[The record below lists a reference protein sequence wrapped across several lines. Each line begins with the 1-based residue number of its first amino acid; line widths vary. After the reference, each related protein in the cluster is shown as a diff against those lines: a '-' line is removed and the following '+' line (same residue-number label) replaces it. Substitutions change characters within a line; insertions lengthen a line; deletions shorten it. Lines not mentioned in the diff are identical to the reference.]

1 MLEDKIFR
9 LYRAFASKHLSST
22 RLGAAVRLSTPP
34 LPRAASPASTARLL
48 LVSRHLSVAHLLAS
62 HLGHN
67 PPALA
72 SPLEGGFPA
81 AAAAAALCLCP
92 RGRLHP
98 SPLSRPTAA
107 VPPCVGWDGAV
118 PSVPV
123 APGQE
128 GRPTGNGA
136 AGPPTRAVTCLAAA
150 AVTAGAPP
158 PVLPRG
164 GPTTFRRPPPHLTP
178 PPMPCPPPPSAPL
191 SPTALFLPSP
201 ASFLVPDRP
210 PPHSARPR
218 FFSPPTH
225 LIAPTATTVMTAHT
239 SCGAADTAA
248 ATAAALL
255 AAAASTIGAIP
266 AGSAAFFP
274 PSGPVPVVRPRRRP
288 AASAPAL
295 VPLAAA
301 PPSGR
306 EQQQGRPWRRRRES
320 LWGGSRSTAR
330 LHHTRWCGGG
340 EPLSDT
346 VAATAPAGDRHRRPR
361 QRGAGRAD

>member
-1 MLEDKIFR
+1 MQDGKIFR

-22 RLGAAVRLSTPP
+22 RLGAAVCLSTPP

-92 RGRLHP
+92 CGRLHP

-178 PPMPCPPPPSAPL
+178 PPHAL
-191 SPTALFLPSP
+191 SPTALRSTLPDRSFPALPCIIPCPRPPSP
-201 ASFLVPDRP
+201 ALRMTSLFLPPYPPNRSHRHDRHDRSHLLRRRGRGRGHRRGASGGGRVHHRRDPRGLGGVLPSLRTRSSSSPTAAAGNERPGAGTTGSGAPVRSGATAGAAVATAAGVLVGRQPLNRP
-210 PPHSARPR
+210 PPPY
-218 FFSPPTH
+218 P
-225 LIAPTATTVMTAHT
+225 
-239 SCGAADTAA
+239 CGVA
-248 ATAAALL
+248 
-255 AAAASTIGAIP
+255 
-266 AGSAAFFP
+266 
-274 PSGPVPVVRPRRRP
+274 VV
-288 AASAPAL
+288 
-295 VPLAAA
+295 
-301 PPSGR
+301 GR
-306 EQQQGRPWRRRRES
+306 
-320 LWGGSRSTAR
+320 
-330 LHHTRWCGGG
+330 
-340 EPLSDT
+340 
-346 VAATAPAGDRHRRPR
+346 
-361 QRGAGRAD
+361 

>member
-178 PPMPCPPPPSAPL
+178 PPPCLVPHRPPLHSPRPLFSSPPLHHSL
-191 SPTALFLPSP
+191 SPTALP
-201 ASFLVPDRP
+201 RT
-210 PPHSARPR
+210 PHDLA
-218 FFSPPTH
+218 FSPP
-225 LIAPTATTVMTAHT
+225 LPT
-239 SCGAADTAA
+239 
-248 ATAAALL
+248 
-255 AAAASTIGAIP
+255 
-266 AGSAAFFP
+266 
-274 PSGPVPVVRPRRRP
+274 
-288 AASAPAL
+288 
-295 VPLAAA
+295 
-301 PPSGR
+301 
-306 EQQQGRPWRRRRES
+306 
-320 LWGGSRSTAR
+320 
-330 LHHTRWCGGG
+330 
-340 EPLSDT
+340 
-346 VAATAPAGDRHRRPR
+346 
-361 QRGAGRAD
+361 